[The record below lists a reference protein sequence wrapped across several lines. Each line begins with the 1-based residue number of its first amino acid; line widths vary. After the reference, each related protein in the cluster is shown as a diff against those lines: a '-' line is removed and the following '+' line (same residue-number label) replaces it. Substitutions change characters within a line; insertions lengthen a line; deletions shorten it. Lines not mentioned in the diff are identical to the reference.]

1 VSDRGVTL
9 QVAVPSPLYQTFDYV
24 PPLDCDPGALQAGV
38 RVRIPFG
45 RTTRIGLLLAV
56 HDRSRVPRA
65 RLRPI
70 SDVLDRSPVLPTE
83 LLELLEWASRY
94 YHHPLGEVIFN
105 ALPTLLRRGTAAVR
119 MPHYQWSLT
128 PQGRDIDLRSLDR
141 APRQRQVL
149 ERMQRDVIPEAT
161 DRHTRSALANLQRKG
176 WVERIALAEKHRG
189 QADGLKGARRRAEN
203 LPLNPAQLAATTSI
217 ARSLDEFHVHLLDGV
232 TGSGKTEVY
241 IHVIEKIISLGR
253 QALLLVPE
261 IALTPQ
267 LLERFRER
275 FREPISVL
283 HSGLSERARLDAW
296 LETASGNASIT
307 IGTRSAIF
315 TPMRQPGIIVID
327 EEHDPSFKQQ
337 DGFRYHARDVAV
349 MRARRLRIPIILGS
363 ATPSLESLHNAE
375 DGRYR
380 HLVLPKRAGDA
391 APPRIRLIDI
401 SDQRLDHGMAP
412 ALLKAM
418 AGHLSEG
425 NQVLL
430 FLNRRG
436 YAPTLLCHHCGW
448 IAVCG
453 RCDAHMVLHQ
463 SRGELRCHHC
473 DTRRPIDVQCPKCAS
488 IDLRALGQGTERV
501 GEALRSHFPDVEVI
515 RIDRDST
522 RQRGAMQDLLR
533 RVSGGSR
540 QILLGTQML
549 AKGHHLPNVTLAGIL
564 ETDQGL
570 FGCDFR
576 AGERMGQLIVQV
588 AGRSGRAD
596 KPGEVLIQTRC
607 PDHPLIRTLVS
618 HDYGA
623 FAASLMAER
632 HAAHLPP
639 YSSLALLRAEATDQL
654 QPMRFLQAVR
664 VEAGT
669 TEADVRLLGPAP
681 AFMERRAGRYRA
693 HLLLE
698 ASRRDALHRMVDRL
712 IAKITA
718 SPAVRRVRWS
728 IDIDPVDVL

>member
-1 VSDRGVTL
+1 MSDHGIIL
-9 QVAVPSPLYQTFDYV
+9 QVAVPSPLYQTFDYL
-24 PPLDCDPGALQAGV
+24 PPLDCDAGALRAGV

-45 RTTRIGLLLAV
+45 RTTRIGLLLSV
-56 HDRSRVPRA
+56 HDHSRVPRT
-65 RLRPI
+65 RLRPVSEI
-70 SDVLDRSPVLPTE
+70 LDRGPVLPTE
-83 LLELLEWASRY
+83 LLELLGWASRY

-105 ALPTLLRRGTAAVR
+105 ALPSLLRRGTAAVHP
-119 MPHYQWSLT
+119 PHHQWSLT
-128 PQGRDIDLRSLDR
+128 AQGQDIDPRTLAR
-141 APRQRQVL
+141 APRQQEVL
-149 ERMQRDVIPEAT
+149 ERLRHGPLPETT
-161 DRHTRSALANLQRKG
+161 DRQTRTALASLQRKG
-176 WVERIALAEKHRG
+176 WAERVVLAAEHPERARG
-189 QADGLKGARRRAEN
+189 HQDTHDTAQ
-203 LPLNPAQLAATTSI
+203 PTLNPAQLAATSSI
-217 ARSLDEFHVHLLDGV
+217 TQSLDEFHVHLLDGV

-241 IHVIEKIISLGR
+241 IHVIEKVIALGR

-267 LLERFRER
+267 LVERFRQR
-275 FREPISVL
+275 FREPIAVL
-283 HSGLSERARLDAW
+283 HSGLSERDRLDAW
-296 LETASGNASIT
+296 LDTAAGTASIT

-315 TPMRQPGIIVID
+315 TPMKRPGVIVID
-327 EEHDPSFKQQ
+327 EEHDPSLKQQ

-349 MRARRLRIPIILGS
+349 MRARRLRIPVILGS
-363 ATPSLESLHNAE
+363 ATPSLESLHNAM
-375 DGRYR
+375 DGRYQ
-380 HLVLPKRAGDA
+380 HLVLATRAGDA

-412 ALLKAM
+412 ALLNAM
-418 AGHLSEG
+418 AAHLDKG

-473 DTRRPIDVQCPKCAS
+473 DARRPVDVQCPQCAS
-488 IDLRALGQGTERV
+488 IDLRPLGQGTERV
-501 GEALRSHFPDVEVI
+501 GEALRSHFPEVEVI

-522 RQRGAMQDLLR
+522 RRRGAMQELLR

-607 PDHPLIRTLVS
+607 PDHPLIRTLIS
-618 HDYGA
+618 HDYAA

-632 HAAHLPP
+632 RAAHLPP
-639 YSSLALLRAEATDQL
+639 FSNLALVRSEATDRP

-664 VEAGT
+664 EVAGT
-669 TEADVRLLGPAP
+669 AETGVRLLGPAP

-698 ASRRDALHRMVDRL
+698 ANRRDALHRLVDRL
-712 IAKITA
+712 IPEIAA
-718 SPAVRRVRWS
+718 LPAARRVRWS